1 MGEEIQRR
9 HFDAEDFR
17 RFRRN
22 LDTETHLVADLFERD
37 ELSGRGDMVGF
48 ELEAWIVNADG
59 HPHPVNER
67 LLEIVDNP
75 LVVPELAAFNVELNG
90 SPSALQGNVFSR
102 IHDELSATWEIC
114 RHGAAE
120 LGCRL
125 ATIGIL
131 PTIRPELLNS
141 AHMSSMVRYQALND
155 RILALRDGAPL
166 HINITTGDGLDMHHD
181 DVMLEAAAT
190 SFQIHLQCK
199 PERAVRDF
207 NAAII
212 ASAPMVALAANSPF
226 LFGRSLWEETRIP
239 LFEQAVS
246 AGPRAPARVT
256 FGTGYAKESLAEI
269 FAENQREHP
278 ILLPFVQP
286 DEPSHKYAHVR
297 FQNGTVWRW
306 NRPLLGF
313 DFDGVP
319 HLRIEHRV
327 VPAGPTI
334 VDCVANSAA
343 WLGMVRGLVEAA
355 GARRTPPRLSSRQRQ
370 LLRRREVR
378 PRRRPHLAR
387 RQAGH
392 RGGLVAG
399 RVAAAGGRCAGTAR
413 HPPSRGRPL
422 HRHGPAAGR
431 RQPYGCPMAACLG
444 EQARRRLGGADA
456 CLHRRP
462 GKRGAGAHMVAVS
475 VGGAGSLNVLGA
487 LPASI
492 AQLPAAALADALGG
506 PTLFDLRK
514 PDVPPLFVSVLLHG
528 NETSGWNAIRRL
540 VGQVSGASV
549 LLFVGNVEAAR
560 RDIRSVP
567 GGLDFNRVW
576 AGGDTPEAAIADE
589 VTALVAAARP
599 YLAVDIHNNTGD
611 NPPYAVVTDTRPRTL
626 SVARAFAQR
635 ALLTAQPDGFLSR
648 RFADFCTAVTIEVGM
663 PRDAESTE
671 RATSFLSRLLTS
683 AAAPDDDPGDLAL
696 FETTARV
703 LLDDGAVIEPAVQRF
718 NFRSAPA
725 GTALTRSGPLVA
737 EDAGGGDVTDAYLA
751 NENGAMVLKHDTHV
765 AMYTGSEESARLD
778 CLCYLLQPFNG
789 HRHG

>member
-1 MGEEIQRR
+1 MGDEIQRR

-59 HPHPVNER
+59 HPDPVNER
-67 LLEIVDNP
+67 LLEIVANP

-114 RHGAAE
+114 RHGASE

-141 AHMSSMVRYQALND
+141 AHMSAMVRYQALND
-155 RILALRDGAPL
+155 RILALRDGTPL

-246 AGPRAPARVT
+246 AGHRAPARVT
-256 FGTGYAKESLAEI
+256 FGTGYAEESLAEI

-286 DEPSHKYAHVR
+286 DEPPHKYAHVR

-334 VDCVANSAA
+334 QDCVANAAA
-343 WLGMVRGLVEAA
+343 WLGMVRGLVEADEPAEQRLDFATASDNFYAAAKYGLDAELTWLDGKQVTA
-355 GARRTPPRLSSRQRQ
+355 GALLQDELLPLATGALERLDIPHA
-370 LLRRREVR
+370 EVER
-378 PRRRPHLAR
+378 YIGTASK
-387 RQAGH
+387 
-392 RGGLVAG
+392 
-399 RVAAAGGRCAGTAR
+399 RVAANRTGAR
-413 HPPSRGRPL
+413 
-422 HRHGPAAGR
+422 
-431 RQPYGCPMAACLG
+431 
-444 EQARRRLGGADA
+444 
-456 CLHRRP
+456 
-462 GKRGAGAHMVAVS
+462 
-475 VGGAGSLNVLGA
+475 
-487 LPASI
+487 
-492 AQLPAAALADALGG
+492 
-506 PTLFDLRK
+506 
-514 PDVPPLFVSVLLHG
+514 
-528 NETSGWNAIRRL
+528 W
-540 VGQVSGASV
+540 
-549 LLFVGNVEAAR
+549 
-560 RDIRSVP
+560 
-567 GGLDFNRVW
+567 
-576 AGGDTPEAAIADE
+576 
-589 VTALVAAARP
+589 
-599 YLAVDIHNNTGD
+599 
-611 NPPYAVVTDTRPRTL
+611 
-626 SVARAFAQR
+626 QR
-635 ALLTAQPDGFLSR
+635 AWVAKHG
-648 RFADFCTAVTIEVGM
+648 
-663 PRDAESTE
+663 
-671 RATSFLSRLLTS
+671 
-683 AAAPDDDPGDLAL
+683 DDWA
-696 FETTARV
+696 
-703 LLDDGAVIEPAVQRF
+703 
-718 NFRSAPA
+718 
-725 GTALTRSGPLVA
+725 ALTRAYIDAQESGEPVHAWSL
-737 EDAGGGDVTDAYLA
+737 
-751 NENGAMVLKHDTHV
+751 
-765 AMYTGSEESARLD
+765 
-778 CLCYLLQPFNG
+778 
-789 HRHG
+789 